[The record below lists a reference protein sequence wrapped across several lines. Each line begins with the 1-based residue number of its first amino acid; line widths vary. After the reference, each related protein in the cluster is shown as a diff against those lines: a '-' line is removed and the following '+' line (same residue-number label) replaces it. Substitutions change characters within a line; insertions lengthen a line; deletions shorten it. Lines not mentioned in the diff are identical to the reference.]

1 MTGGESSTSEMFRRA
16 MAFHGAGDLP
26 KAEHL
31 YRSILNKKADH
42 PAALHFLGVIEFQH
56 GRAAEGVRLIDEA
69 LAIKPDY
76 IEALIDR
83 GNILS
88 ALERL
93 DEALAAYDQALL
105 LKPDNPNG
113 LYNRGCV
120 LQRLGRQEHALA
132 DYDQALAIRPNFV
145 EALNNRGN
153 VLFALGRMQ
162 RALQSYDQALA
173 IKPGNVEALGNRG
186 SVLNELRRPE
196 EALECFDRALA
207 IKPDHTD
214 ALYNR
219 GNALLA
225 MGRWQ
230 EAQQSYGRVL
240 AINPDHGGAK
250 FALCMAELPILYTN
264 EAEIAERRAAY
275 EQHLTALC
283 DKVSR
288 SGALGDLSKA
298 VGFNQPFY
306 LAYQGQNDRDLQA
319 KYGSLVC
326 RIMAERHPPIPLPA
340 APRPD
345 EPVRVGIVS
354 GFFKL
359 HSNWKLHTK
368 GTVSQL
374 DRRSFRVFGY
384 HTGSDADNETK
395 IAVAACDRF
404 VQGPHSIEDWRQE
417 ILADGPHVLIYP
429 EIGMDPAAAAL
440 AAQRLAT
447 VQCSRIGHPV
457 TSGFPTID
465 YFLSSDLMEP
475 PNGQEHYTERLVRLP
490 NLSFYYDPLDVPQVP
505 LTRAELGLR
514 SSATVYWC
522 GQSLF
527 KYLPQFDSVF
537 ARIAHDVGDCQFVFI
552 QYSSSQHL
560 SGASVTELFKQR
572 LERAFASVGLS
583 AKDYCVF
590 LPRLDFPKFIAVYG
604 QCDVIL
610 DSIGW
615 SGNNTTME
623 SLSHPLP
630 IVTMPGSLMRGR
642 HTMAILQMMG
652 ITETI
657 TETVDEY
664 VSVAVR
670 LARDMPWRM
679 AIKERMS
686 AGKNRVYRDRTC
698 ILALEEFLNRVARP
712 RAHLGGA

>member
-1 MTGGESSTSEMFRRA
+1 MAGGEFSTSEMLRRA
-16 MAFHGAGDLP
+16 IAFHGAGDLP

-31 YRSILNKKADH
+31 YRSILNEKADH
-42 PAALHFLGVIEFQH
+42 AAALHFLGVIEFQQ
-56 GRAAEGVRLIDEA
+56 GRAAEGIRLIDQA
-69 LAIKPDY
+69 LAFEPEY
-76 IEALIDR
+76 VAALIDR

-93 DEALAAYDQALL
+93 EEARASYDQALL
-105 LKPDNPNG
+105 LKPDDPNG
-113 LYNRGCV
+113 LYNRGCS
-120 LQRLGRQEHALA
+120 LQRLGRQEDALA
-132 DYDQALAIRPNFV
+132 DYDQALAIRPNFA

-153 VLFALGRMQ
+153 VLLALGRMQ
-162 RALQSYDQALA
+162 QALQSYDRALA
-173 IKPGNVEALGNRG
+173 IRPGNLEALSNRG
-186 SVLNELRRPE
+186 SVLNGLGRPE
-196 EALECFDRALA
+196 EALECFDQALA

-230 EAQQSYGRVL
+230 AARECYSRVL
-240 AINPDHGGAK
+240 AINTDHGGAK
-250 FALCMAELPILYTN
+250 FARCMAELPILYAD

-275 EQHLTALC
+275 DQRLTALC
-283 DKVSR
+283 KEVAR
-288 SGALGDLSKA
+288 HGAVPDLSKA

-326 RIMAERHPPIPLPA
+326 RIMAARYPPLPLPA
-340 APRPD
+340 APGPD

-368 GTVSQL
+368 GTVNQL

-384 HTGSDADNETK
+384 HAGTQVDSETK
-395 IAVAACDRF
+395 IAAAACDRF
-404 VQGPHSIEDWRQE
+404 VQGPQSIDEWRQA
-417 ILADGPHVLIYP
+417 ILADAPHVLIYP
-429 EIGMDPAAAAL
+429 EIGMDPVAAAL
-440 AAQRLAT
+440 AAQRLAA
-447 VQCSRIGHPV
+447 VQCTRFGHPV

-490 NLSFYYDPLDVPQVP
+490 NLSFYYEPLDVPQVS
-505 LTRAELGLR
+505 LTRPELGLR
-514 SSATVYWC
+514 PNATVYWC

-537 ARIAHDVGDCQFVFI
+537 VRIARDAGDCQFAFI
-552 QYSSSQHL
+552 QYSSSQYS

-572 LERAFASVGLS
+572 LERAFASANLR
-583 AKDYCVF
+583 AEDYCVF
-590 LPRLDFPKFIAVYG
+590 LPRLDFPKFISVFSH
-604 QCDVIL
+604 CDVIL

-623 SLSHPLP
+623 SLAHPLP
-630 IVTMPGSLMRGR
+630 IVTMTAPLMRGR
-642 HTMAILQMMG
+642 HTMAILKMMG

-657 TETVDEY
+657 TETIDEY

-670 LARDMPWRM
+670 LARDAPWRM
-679 AIKERMS
+679 AIKERML
-686 AGKNRVYRDRTC
+686 AAKNKVLRDQTS
-698 ILALEEFLNRVARP
+698 ISGLEEFLNRVARP
-712 RAHLGGA
+712 RCG

>member
-1 MTGGESSTSEMFRRA
+1 
-16 MAFHGAGDLP
+16 MALQGAGDLVT
-26 KAEHL
+26 AEHL
-31 YRSILNKKADH
+31 YRSILNEKADH

-56 GRAAEGVRLIDEA
+56 GRAAEGVRLIDQS
-69 LAIKPDY
+69 LASKPDY
-76 IEALIDR
+76 VEALIDR

-88 ALERL
+88 ALGRPE
-93 DEALAAYDQALL
+93 EALVSYDQALL
-105 LKPDNPNG
+105 VKPDNANG

-120 LQRLGRQEHALA
+120 LQRLARQEDALA
-132 DYDQALAIRPNFV
+132 DYDQALAIRPNFA

-162 RALQSYDQALA
+162 QALQSYDRALA
-173 IKPGNVEALGNRG
+173 ITPGNVEALSNRG
-186 SVLNELRRPE
+186 SVLNELGRPE

-219 GNALLA
+219 GNALLTMNCSQA
-225 MGRWQ
+225 AR
-230 EAQQSYGRVL
+230 ENYHKVL
-240 AINPDHGGAK
+240 AISPDRAGAK
-250 FALCMAELPILYTN
+250 FALCMAELPILYTD

-275 EQHLTALC
+275 ERCLTALC
-283 DKVSR
+283 EDVSR
-288 SGALGDLSKA
+288 GGALGA
-298 VGFNQPFY
+298 VGSHQPFY

-319 KYGSLVC
+319 KYGALVC
-326 RIMAERHPPIPLPA
+326 RIMADRYPPIPLTGP
-340 APRPD
+340 PGPD

-384 HTGSDADNETK
+384 HTGNDVDNETK

-404 VQGPHSIEDWRQE
+404 VQGPRSIEEWRQT
-417 ILADGPHVLIYP
+417 ILADAPHVLIYP
-429 EIGMDPAAAAL
+429 EIGMDPIAAAL
-440 AAQRLAT
+440 AAQRLAA

-457 TSGFPTID
+457 TSGFSTVD

-475 PNGQEHYTERLVRLP
+475 PNGQEHYTERLIRLP
-490 NLSFYYDPLDVPQVP
+490 NLSFYYEPLDVPHVQ
-505 LTRAELGLR
+505 LTRPELRLR
-514 SSATVYWC
+514 PSATVYWC

-537 ARIAHDVGDCQFVFI
+537 ARIARDAGDCQFAFI
-552 QYSSSQHL
+552 QYSRGQYL
-560 SGASVTELFKQR
+560 RGASVTELFKQR

-604 QCDVIL
+604 QCDAIL

-615 SGNNTTME
+615 SGANTTME
-623 SLSHPLP
+623 SLAHALP
-630 IVTMPGSLMRGR
+630 IVTMPGPLMRGR
-642 HTMAILQMMG
+642 HTMAILKMMG
-652 ITETI
+652 VTETI
-657 TETVDEY
+657 AETVDDY

-670 LARDMPWRM
+670 LARDVPWRM
-679 AIKERMS
+679 AMKEQMS
-686 AGKNRVYRDRTC
+686 AAKNKVYRDKSC
-698 ILALEEFLNRVARP
+698 ITALEEFLNRAAR
-712 RAHLGGA
+712 GASR